1 MLNKSSPILSS
12 RIGIP
17 REAEL
22 MAFAIVF
29 DDLLAKGNFK
39 NLSEFAQ
46 YLGISKH
53 MLSNIMKLRLNP
65 PKKQEEILFKTKK
78 IVE

>member
-1 MLNKSSPILSS
+1 MLKKTSPMLSS
-12 RIGIP
+12 RIAIP

-39 NLSEFAQ
+39 NLSEFAKH
-46 YLGISKH
+46 LGISKY
-53 MLSNIMKLRLNP
+53 MLSRIMKLRLKP
-65 PKKQEEILFKTKK
+65 PKKQEEILFRTKK
-78 IVE
+78 TSE